1 MPASGSPRSGAT
13 VSKPPAAI
21 CSSATASIPPTSRP
35 HSTRC
40 ALPRTP
46 RHEPALRHA
55 GPGVGAVRALVPDP
69 VGAVLGLPATAAQRE
84 AAAVRH
90 RRAAA
95 LAARLRGH
103 PALGPRLRRPAP
115 RRHVAPDPRHL
126 RRLRRLPAGPHHRR
140 LHPPRRLPKPLTSLL
155 PARGEKVP
163 RRGG

>member
-1 MPASGSPRSGAT
+1 MLANGSPRSGAT

-21 CSSATASIPPTSRP
+21 CSLATASIPPTSRP
-35 HSTRC
+35 HWMRC
-40 ALPRTP
+40 ARPKKP

-55 GPGVGAVRALVPDP
+55 GPGAGAVRALVPDP

-95 LAARLRGH
+95 LAARVRGH

-115 RRHVAPDPRHL
+115 RRHVAPDPGHL
-126 RRLRRLPAGPHHRR
+126 RRLRRLPAGPDHRR
-140 LHPPRRLPKPLTSLL
+140 PDPPPALPQVSRGLRPLVGLRPLL
-155 PARGEKVP
+155 RVV
-163 RRGG
+163 